1 MHAIRRIM
9 DETLG
14 GGASG
19 YGSCHAS
26 GSDCES
32 MDEFSSGATPSKKIG

>member
-1 MHAIRRIM
+1 MRTIRKIM

-19 YGSCHAS
+19 YGGCHAS
-26 GSDCES
+26 GSDSEAI
-32 MDEFSSGATPSKKIG
+32 DEFSSGATPTEKIG